1 MRTVD
6 AIKVMSGWDR
16 QGMYLFDTNAL
27 ALILR
32 ETGDKL
38 RATIKRLMADGII
51 RRVARDL
58 YVYLLSRDVGA
69 NTIYDIALKL
79 RQGRY
84 VCESFESAGA
94 QWGFISQIPTDRVT
108 VATTGRSGEF
118 RTPYG
123 VIEFTHVNR
132 PALEIVEGIVDR
144 KPYNPLPIASEKLAL
159 DDMLAAKGRC
169 VELIDWE
176 MVEDGTRSTR
186 PQSSFI

>member
-38 RATIKRLMADGII
+38 RATIKSLMADGII
-51 RRVARDL
+51 RRVARGL

-94 QWGFISQIPTDRVT
+94 QWGFISQIPIDRVT

-118 RTPYG
+118 CTPYG

-176 MVEDGTRSTR
+176 MVEDGAR
-186 PQSSFI
+186 

>member
-38 RATIKRLMADGII
+38 RATIKSLMADGII

-94 QWGFISQIPTDRVT
+94 
-108 VATTGRSGEF
+108 
-118 RTPYG
+118 
-123 VIEFTHVNR
+123 
-132 PALEIVEGIVDR
+132 
-144 KPYNPLPIASEKLAL
+144 
-159 DDMLAAKGRC
+159 
-169 VELIDWE
+169 
-176 MVEDGTRSTR
+176 
-186 PQSSFI
+186 